1 METFNI
7 TPIENEGKRVLTTAQ
22 LAESYET
29 TEKRITENFNR
40 NSDHYTEGKHF
51 YCLTGDELK
60 EFLHSAN
67 CGLQN
72 TNKIRTLYLWTEKG
86 ALLHAKSL
94 NTDKAWEVY
103 DFLVENYFQKK
114 EPDYSALSPQ
124 LQFMIQMEQRQKQL
138 ETAVRSTNQRIDDMR
153 EVMQPV
159 SDDWRPAMNKLVNR
173 IAADAEYPISEL
185 YLDIYDEV
193 DIRGGVHL
201 DTRLEHLRERMWDRG
216 ATETYIDRL
225 NKLDVIAQDKKLIA
239 IYVAIVRE
247 FAAKY
252 IG

>member
-1 METFNI
+1 MEKFNL

-29 TEKRITENFNR
+29 TSKVISNNFNR
-40 NSDHYTEGKHF
+40 NSDRYTEGKHF
-51 YCLTGDELK
+51 YRLTGDEK
-60 EFLHSAN
+60 REFCNRHQIEDGSKA
-67 CGLQN
+67 
-72 TNKIRTLYLWTEKG
+72 TDFYLWTEKG

-124 LQFMIQMEQRQKQL
+124 LQFMIQMEQRQKEL

-173 IAADAEYPISEL
+173 IAAAAEYPIGEL
-185 YLDIYDEV
+185 RLDIYDEV

-216 ATETYIDRL
+216 ASETYIDRL

-252 IG
+252 IE